1 MLRHN
6 AYFLASCG
14 KTIVDLYTIDELNV
28 WNHK

>member
-6 AYFLASCG
+6 AYFLEGCG
-14 KTIVDLYTIDELNV
+14 KTIFDLSTIDELNV